1 MRATRRSHLL
11 PHLTVNT
18 DSCHVF
24 LNYDIKYIFHIS
36 TLIFLLSA
44 APGSHAQEQKYHP
57 LESYTVKYRIEG
69 NSAGEKTEYSGDWGK
84 KLCWVEVSEVRVP
97 GGPPLKINEKVITS
111 IAGGEQWIVKINL
124 DDNTG
129 TKVRNPMFPEIYKRI
144 KGKDPREFTEEF
156 MTNMGAK
163 RVGEKTVGGEK
174 CTEWKIGEGAGTCI
188 TEDLVKLESSLALEK
203 ISVKETAVEVKR
215 NAPEPEGICETG
227 SAVITETEIKDRT
240 DEEIKVE

>member
-1 MRATRRSHLL
+1 VLL
-11 PHLTVNT
+11 KIYYKHRIIPL
-18 DSCHVF
+18 
-24 LNYDIKYIFHIS
+24 IS
-36 TLIFLLSA
+36 LIVSVSA
-44 APGSHAQEQKYHP
+44 AVITQAQEQKYHP

-69 NSAGEKTEYSGDWGK
+69 NSTGEKTEYSGDWGK
-84 KLCWVEVSEVRVP
+84 RLCWVEVTQVKVP
-97 GGPPLKINEKVITS
+97 DGPPIKINENVITS

-129 TKVRNPMFPEIYKRI
+129 TKVKNPMFPEIYKHV

-174 CTEWKIGEGAGTCI
+174 CAEWEIGEGAGTCI
-188 TEDLVKLESSLALEK
+188 TDDLVKLESSLALEK

-215 NAPEPEGICETG
+215 NAPEPDGICETG
-227 SAVITETEIKDRT
+227 SAVITETEIEDQA